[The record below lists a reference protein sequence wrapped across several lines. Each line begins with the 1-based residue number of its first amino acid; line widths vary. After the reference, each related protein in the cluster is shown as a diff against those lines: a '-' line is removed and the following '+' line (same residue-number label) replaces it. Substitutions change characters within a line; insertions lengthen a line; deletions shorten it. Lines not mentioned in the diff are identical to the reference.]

1 MTEAGVSLIWINMGG
16 SSGNYNSS
24 SDGII
29 VLKGGTY
36 YITYHVNLK
45 EDKSIGVR
53 LLIDGSPLL
62 KSSIPKGDAK
72 SSYSGTVIVNIP
84 PGSKISLQ
92 LYDATES
99 VELLEMNEGQG
110 ASLTI
115 LKVS

>member
-1 MTEAGVSLIWINMGG
+1 M
-16 SSGNYNSS
+16 
-24 SDGII
+24 
-29 VLKGGTY
+29 
-36 YITYHVNLK
+36 
-45 EDKSIGVR
+45 
-53 LLIDGSPLL
+53 IDGSPLL